1 MTPHDSRLPTGVVEV
16 LRLCVVV
23 FFAGVGYQVARV
35 VGPTGVNVGPL
46 DSDGLGVL
54 LGAAVGY
61 VLGGVVARLTVRTV
75 EATES
80 TLRDR
85 STEQVLAAM
94 IGAGLGVLV
103 AGAIAWPL
111 LLVGPQVVV
120 VPLFAFVVVTIGLLG
135 YRLGL
140 SRRHALL
147 TMFGAQT
154 GLATQSPA
162 PSSLAKVLDT
172 SVAIDGRI
180 VDVVNAGF
188 LHGTFIVPQPVLDEL
203 QGLADAGDDVR
214 RTRGRRGLEALEA
227 LRRQR
232 GVDVDVTADGAR
244 EVPDVDAKLVRI
256 CLDTGAALLTLD
268 TNLAKAAALAGVRVM
283 NLHALALALRPP
295 VTAGDDVR
303 VLLLKAGKEPGQ
315 AVGYLDDGTMVV
327 AERSRDQVGSEV
339 GVTVTSV
346 LTTANGRMV
355 FARPSTALPRP
366 VKHP

>member
-1 MTPHDSRLPTGVVEV
+1 MSTTESRFPTGVIEA

-23 FFAGVGYQVARV
+23 FFAGVGYEIARE
-35 VGPTGVNVGPL
+35 VGPERSVVGPL
-46 DSDGLGVL
+46 DSVGAGVL

-61 VLGGVVARLTVRTV
+61 VLGGVVARVTVRTV

-85 STEQVLAAM
+85 STEQVLAGM
-94 IGAGLGVLV
+94 IGASLGVLI
-103 AGAIAWPL
+103 AGAISWPI
-111 LLVGPQVVV
+111 LLVGTQVVV
-120 VPLFAFVVVTIGLLG
+120 LPMFVFIVVTIGLLG

-147 TMFGAQT
+147 AMFGAQT

-162 PSSLAKVLDT
+162 PSSLPKVLDT

-188 LHGTFIVPQPVLDEL
+188 LHGTFVVPQSVLDEL
-203 QGLADAGDDVR
+203 QGLADAGDDLR
-214 RTRGRRGLEALEA
+214 RARGRRGLEALEA
-227 LRRQR
+227 MRRQR
-232 GVDVDVTADGAR
+232 GVDIEVIADVAR
-244 EVPDVDAKLVRI
+244 EVPEVDAKLVRT

-295 VTAGDDVR
+295 VMAGDDVR
-303 VLLLKAGKEPGQ
+303 VLLLKAGKEHGQ

-327 AERSRDQVGSEV
+327 AERSRELVGTEV

-355 FARPSTALPRP
+355 FARPSTGAP
-366 VKHP
+366 VP